1 MHDLKSR
8 GFFFHDKKLQAHDL
22 KFQVLFMIKKLQ
34 CNTIILKKTI

>member
-8 GFFFHDKKLQAHDL
+8 VIFHDKKLQAHDL

-34 CNTIILKKTI
+34 CSTIILKKTI